1 MHLRDLRLGARVVV
15 QKNKAGTVK
24 SVHTQHSTCTR
35 NHGFERMD
43 TQMSLNLASGCGRL
57 SAHSSVAVCYC
68 CGCSLASVLCR
79 FLGRTKFAKDDWV
92 GVELDHAAG
101 KHDGAVEGVR
111 YFQCSRNNTGVF
123 VRANDCELEPPPTPE
138 RRPSTATH
146 SRGSSQPASP
156 AHARGASNQ
165 QQQQAS
171 TVAASSEHDAADDEH
186 TEGEASDIVGGS
198 PAAHTRGGHSHSA
211 SGGSRHFR
219 SSSDLARV
227 ELEALLAQPSSTL
240 LRNKKGIVREL
251 NTKIA
256 RRPTHVEM
264 IKSGIINDHAAKRRP
279 KSPGRMKSASAS
291 GSQTPSTPNAN
302 AGWAQNAQAD
312 PSKPQRRMYVFG
324 ENAHGELSTGDEID
338 CFKPTEIKLP
348 NPRPT
353 RAVAGSPTTPSAAAA
368 SSSASA
374 AAADSTAAAPVPP
387 APGTATSLGTSDFA
401 QVCLGLHHMVVLT
414 WNNEVLTCGSWV
426 ANLLGTDDR
435 ANLHRLKRL
444 KQFES
449 LRATFPE
456 NPIISIGCGDRH
468 TVALHQDGACESFG
482 GTLYGKL
489 GHRSSGASYDDS
501 PGARDDSGGS
511 AYLNIAGLQG
521 QKVSQMDAGNWHTAC
536 CTLEGT
542 VYTFGGGGKF
552 YNQGQLGH
560 GDKED
565 SMMPR
570 RIERFGF
577 QPSSKVFVV
586 SICCGGYHTLAL
598 TIDRQVYSW
607 GSASFGQLG
616 LGSDNNETTP
626 QLVTGLLQQGSGVG
640 RTIGLAAG
648 ENHSLCVQADGAVYS
663 WGYSLQGQC
672 GHGLSANEKV
682 PRKIHFFA
690 SRNINIVQVDAGWRH
705 SIALS
710 DTHSVYTFGHGDRG
724 QLGLGDTRSHSL
736 PQLVESLEGCDIK
749 TVAAGGSHSL
759 AFTDFFKA
767 AQELVFLQKV
777 RAFKDVKA
785 GRQLP
790 DLTGEGTPAPGS
802 KAARDAARAKRLGYS
817 ASPSPKRSGSP
828 SRAGGSHPTRADF
841 GLASPNPLVP
851 SDLKH
856 LLREAAAEAG
866 EEGAAEE
873 ARSDAAVQEALKRF
887 SIDDD
892 DDDENERKYNNDR
905 GRRDE
910 DEESDTEY
918 PEDAQRPGES
928 LKDFHARRAA
938 NRERRRA
945 EKLRRALAGA
955 TSSTLAFADRSR
967 APVIGANGES
977 LSIELVY
984 SSQVNCVHRFLTF
997 QSSAPE
1003 DAVNALLDAYEAGPH
1018 CTGPAVILKQTLIT
1032 PGNTVAR
1039 SQLGSEAGKASEE
1052 VLDHSYTYDDD
1063 ETEGGGPARYTLMV
1077 ILRAPATTADAQPEE
1092 ADLWPAWAD
1101 DFYRALLSACPDVKP
1116 GMQSRAT
1123 EEERAKADL
1132 AQACF
1137 RELRPPNAST
1147 QR

>member
-1 MHLRDLRLGARVVV
+1 M
-15 QKNKAGTVK
+15 
-24 SVHTQHSTCTR
+24 
-35 NHGFERMD
+35 
-43 TQMSLNLASGCGRL
+43 
-57 SAHSSVAVCYC
+57 
-68 CGCSLASVLCR
+68 
-79 FLGRTKFAKDDWV
+79 
-92 GVELDHAAG
+92 
-101 KHDGAVEGVR
+101 
-111 YFQCSRNNTGVF
+111 
-123 VRANDCELEPPPTPE
+123 RANDCELEPPPTPE
-138 RRPSTATH
+138 RRPSTAASAATH
-146 SRGSSQPASP
+146 SRGGSQPASP
-156 AHARGASNQ
+156 AHARATSSQ
-165 QQQQAS
+165 QQQQQSAS
-171 TVAASSEHDAADDEH
+171 TVAASAASEHDADDDAEAAD
-186 TEGEASDIVGGS
+186 TIGRS
-198 PAAHTRGGHSHSA
+198 PAARGTHGHAAS

-219 SSSDLARV
+219 TSSDLARM
-227 ELEALLAQPSSTL
+227 ELEALLAQPGSGFL
-240 LRNKKGIVREL
+240 KNKKGIVREL
-251 NTKIA
+251 TTKIA

-264 IKSGIINDHAAKRRP
+264 IKSGIINDHSAGKRRP
-279 KSPGRMKSASAS
+279 KSPGRMQRSGAAS
-291 GSQTPSTPNAN
+291 GSQTPSTPNAH
-302 AGWAQNAQAD
+302 AGWAQNPNATVD

-353 RAVAGSPTTPSAAAA
+353 RGVAGSPSAASPSPPPAAAA
-368 SSSASA
+368 SDSSGAPAS
-374 AAADSTAAAPVPP
+374 SPAPAP
-387 APGTATSLGTSDFA
+387 APGTASSLGTSDFA

-501 PGARDDSGGS
+501 PSARDDGGS
-511 AYLNIAGLQG
+511 AYLSIAGLQG

-536 CTLEGT
+536 CTLEGS

-552 YNQGQLGH
+552 YNHGQLGH

-570 RIERFGF
+570 RIDRFGF
-577 QPSSKVFVV
+577 QPASKIFVV

-682 PRKIHFFA
+682 PRKIHYFA

-777 RAFKDVKA
+777 RAFKDVQA
-785 GRQLP
+785 ARMLP
-790 DLTGEGTPAPGS
+790 DLTAEGTPAPGS

-828 SRAGGSHPTRADF
+828 SRAGADSHHPTRADF

-873 ARSDAAVQEALKRF
+873 ARADAEVQEALKRF
-887 SIDDD
+887 SIDDGD
-892 DDDENERKYNNDR
+892 DDDEERNERKYNNDR
-905 GRRDE
+905 RS
-910 DEESDTEY
+910 DEEDSDTEY

-928 LKDFHARRAA
+928 LKDFHARRAL

-945 EKLRRALAGA
+945 EKLRRKLAGA

-967 APVIGANGES
+967 APIIGANGES
-977 LSIELVY
+977 LAIELVY
-984 SSQVNCVHRFLTF
+984 STQISAIHRFLTF
-997 QSSAPE
+997 QSSASE

-1018 CTGPAVILKQTLIT
+1018 CTGPNVILKQTLIT

-1039 SQLGSEAGKASEE
+1039 SQIGSEAGRASEE
-1052 VLDHSYTYDDD
+1052 VLDHSYSYDD
-1063 ETEGGGPARYTLMV
+1063 ETGPARYTLMV
-1077 ILRAPATTADAQPEE
+1077 ILRAPAADPNAAPEE
-1092 ADLWPAWAD
+1092 EDLWPAWAD
-1101 DFYRALLSACPDVKP
+1101 DFYRALLVACPDVKP

-1123 EEERAKADL
+1123 EDERAKADL

-1137 RELRPPNAST
+1137 RELRPPMAGA